1 MIGRMRLWSV
11 TKCLIW
17 DDKAAAVD
25 AAVADVDCRRAGD

>member
-17 DDKAAAVD
+17 DDT
-25 AAVADVDCRRAGD
+25 AVADVDCRRAGD